1 MIITITGASGFLGTA
16 MAEHLRARGH
26 EVRETGRVRL
36 GEACDFTG
44 SECVIHAAHD
54 FGPDSFERNRSGT
67 QAWFDAARQ
76 AGVRH
81 QVFLSSFSARP
92 DSPSLYGRTKFA
104 TERIFLERGETV
116 VRPGLV
122 AGPGG
127 MFAKFADQLGRW
139 RIAPLVA
146 ADSRSIAV
154 IALSDLLDAIGV
166 ILDRNSRGAF
176 NLFAPRLLTGREFA
190 GAVWSGLRTTGLAF
204 NIPAGAAIAVLRIVR
219 MRGALDSLRGQ
230 LSNAV
235 PIHRSDL
242 PQFIRE
248 PVDAFRA
255 VELGARR

>member
-16 MAEHLRARGH
+16 MAEHLRSRGH

-54 FGPDSFERNRSGT
+54 FGPDSFERNRAGT

-76 AGVRH
+76 AGVRR

-104 TERIFLERGETV
+104 TERIFLERGEAV

-127 MFAKFADQLGRW
+127 MFAKFVQQLGRW

-146 ADSRSIAV
+146 ADTRTIAV
-154 IALSDLLDAIGV
+154 IALPDLAESIAV
-166 ILDRNSRGAF
+166 ILDRNASGAF

-190 GAVWSGLRTTGLAF
+190 GAVWSGLGTTGFSF
-204 NIPAGAAIAVLRIVR
+204 NVPAGLAIAALRIAG
-219 MRGALDSLRGQ
+219 MQGALDSLRGQ
-230 LSNAV
+230 LANAAGV
-235 PIHRSDL
+235 HGTDL
-242 PQFIRE
+242 PRFV
-248 PVDAFRA
+248 PNPLDALQA